1 MSDHLVTC
9 DFTGF
14 VYKRSQCRKMWNGLI
29 VRADLWE
36 PRHPQD
42 FIKVPVD
49 NISVPDVRNEQATG
63 AALDPPLTESQM
75 I

>member
-1 MSDHLVTC
+1 
-9 DFTGF
+9 
-14 VYKRSQCRKMWNGLI
+14 MWNGLI

-49 NISVPDVRNEQATG
+49 NISVPDVRNEQPTQ

>member
-1 MSDHLVTC
+1 MSDYLVTC
-9 DFTGF
+9 DMTGF

-42 FIKVPVD
+42 FIKVPID
-49 NISVPDVRNEQATG
+49 NISVPDVRNEQATQ